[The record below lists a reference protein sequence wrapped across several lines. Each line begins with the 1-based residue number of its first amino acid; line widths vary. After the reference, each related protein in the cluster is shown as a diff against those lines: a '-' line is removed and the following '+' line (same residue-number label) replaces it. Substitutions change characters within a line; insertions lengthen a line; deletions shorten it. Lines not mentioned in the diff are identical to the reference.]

1 MKQIKEISQKLDSID
16 KFINH
21 NNVNKIISENSNNIC
36 DLNFKIAELKQQ
48 YSIIENGINII
59 NEGVETTR
67 NDVMKIVDEN
77 INNLFDKLKKC
88 ENDIQRIIVFNK
100 KNKIVNSSN
109 IPLFND
115 NLKSTNSTK
124 VYSLP
129 KDYEEVVKE
138 WKKKKSKFE
147 EIQKSSN
154 SQLKM
159 IRNEI
164 EILEKDCE
172 NYRLMS
178 ENGNSKIE
186 RLKYQEKYKEKLR
199 EIEKKK
205 SLLKSIYNKRRN
217 DSDSSL
223 EKSYFLL
230 LLLYTVEL
238 KKKWKQL
245 KSFMLME

>member
-1 MKQIKEISQKLDSID
+1 M
-16 KFINH
+16 
-21 NNVNKIISENSNNIC
+21 
-36 DLNFKIAELKQQ
+36 NFKIAELKQQ

-77 INNLFDKLKKC
+77 INNLFDKIKKC

-100 KNKIVNSSN
+100 KNKIVNSPN
-109 IPLFND
+109 IPIFND
-115 NLKSTNSTK
+115 NLKSINSTK

-154 SQLKM
+154 SQMKM

-172 NYRLMS
+172 NYRSMS

-205 SLLKSIYNKRRN
+205 ALLKSIYKKRRN
-217 DSDSSL
+217 DSDSSF
-223 EKSYFLL
+223 EKSYFIIIIIITIL
-230 LLLYTVEL
+230 
-238 KKKWKQL
+238 
-245 KSFMLME
+245 